1 MFCGKCGA
9 PNPTDAK
16 FCNACGATIA
26 WAVPEPRASSVHPP
40 AISSPIAGYTV
51 ERHAIPGRKIILW
64 LILLSIVIGGLI
76 IGLHR
81 QKSDLK
87 PTDSRKAPNVENPSA
102 LLSNILLHLSAE
114 TVKERCG
121 DPLAENR
128 SQVFA
133 DGVPYDALDMVYPSS
148 YGGYL
153 GVNFVKQPDGLYQ
166 FAGITTGLQI
176 QMGAIVGE
184 KKFHSVLESSG
195 RDASATSLPCL
206 IGHYPNQKTNK

>member
-1 MFCGKCGA
+1 M
-9 PNPTDAK
+9 
-16 FCNACGATIA
+16 
-26 WAVPEPRASSVHPP
+26 
-40 AISSPIAGYTV
+40 
-51 ERHAIPGRKIILW
+51 
-64 LILLSIVIGGLI
+64 IGFL
-76 IGLHR
+76 R

-87 PTDSRKAPNVENPSA
+87 VTDSGKAPNVQDPSA
-102 LLSNILLHLSAE
+102 LLSNILLHLNSE

-133 DGVPYDALDMVYPSS
+133 DGVPYDAVDMVYPSS

-184 KKFHSVLESSG
+184 KKFHSVLEPSG
-195 RDASATSLPCL
+195 RDASVTSLPCL
-206 IGHYPNQKTNK
+206 LGHHPNPEDK